1 MIKIEKG
8 HCWITFENGL
18 TISIFNGFGSYTE
31 NHFNEKLLPL
41 KNELLIAE
49 SKTCEIAVFKDF
61 DNNEW
66 LTNEF
71 IDCEGDNVKG
81 YVTPEELAE
90 IIIKVKNYNM
100 ED

>member
-1 MIKIEKG
+1 MIKTEKG

-31 NHFNEKLLPL
+31 NHFDTKLNED
-41 KNELLIAE
+41 EIMVQ
-49 SKTCEIAVFKDF
+49 SKTCEIAIFKNLF
-61 DNNEW
+61 KEEW

-90 IIIKVKNYNM
+90 IIIKVKNYKV